1 MRIVI
6 DMQGA
11 QTESRFRGIGRYT
24 LSFAEAI
31 ARNRGEHELF
41 LALSGFFPETIEP
54 IRAAFDGLLPQKNI
68 RVWCAPGPVR
78 ESDPENKS
86 RREVAELIR
95 EAFLA
100 SFQPDI
106 VHISNVFEGWDDD
119 GVVSIGHFDQNTPI
133 SVFLYE
139 PILQF
144 DAECDHFTKSIYA
157 AYYQRK
163 LDSQKKATICVNATQ
178 TTLEEGSKQFQ
189 QMPDSFWDETA
200 KQAILAWD
208 SLTKSKTQQKPT
220 NQQARLK
227 PRLAFVSPLPP
238 ERTGIADYSAEMISA
253 LATYYDIEIIVEQ
266 KQVDTPWATVHP
278 ERIHDVAW
286 LRNHAQEMDRVVYQ
300 MGNSPFHAY
309 MLPLLR
315 EIPGAVVLHDFYL
328 SGLMSWLEVV
338 AGNANAWVEALY
350 DAHGYTAVRQ
360 RFFDPAATAMQYPVN
375 LQVMQQAQG
384 LIVHSDYSKTLAQLW
399 YGSEFL
405 REVEVIPLIRAP
417 AEKLD
422 KAAARKILDIP
433 EDVFLVC
440 SFGFLGSTKLN
451 HRLLSGF
458 LQSSL
463 AGDER
468 CKLVFVGESNGGDY
482 GANLLQTIRKSDFP
496 DRVFI
501 TGFAAPETFHHYLAA
516 ADVAVQLRTNSR
528 GETSAAVLDCM
539 NYGLPLI
546 VNANGSMA
554 ELNSDAVWILG
565 DEFEDAALINAL
577 ETLRREPEKR
587 QDFGAR
593 AQKII
598 NSQHSPAECAKR
610 YANAIERFYY
620 HAGNTSQALIQAIAG
635 QKVSIADS
643 DLLQVAKNITT
654 TLPIRRRERQL
665 FLDVTVT
672 CKDDLKTGIQRVVRA
687 ISMVFLES
695 PPEGYR
701 VEPVYLSNDNGEWHY
716 RYARRYTLGLL
727 DCPPDVL
734 VDEIVEPIPGD
745 ILLGLDLSGGF
756 TLQSDAAGLFAEYRN
771 IGVKVYQVVY
781 DLLPVT
787 MPEVFPPDSDRH
799 HASWLHVISK
809 FDGAICISKAVAD
822 DLAQWQKKV
831 GINWQDRRPFHVS
844 WFHLGADI
852 ANSLPS
858 GGLAKNAEH
867 ILRKIK
873 ARPSFLMVG
882 TIEPRKGYLQ
892 TIEAFKQLW
901 QEGVDVNLVIVGKEG
916 WQNLPRDMRRNIPE
930 TISMLRNCHEQN
942 KRLFWLE
949 GISDEYLEKVYAAS
963 TCLIAASYGEGFG
976 LPLIEAAQHKLPII
990 ARDITVFR
998 EVAGESAYYFS
1009 CKEAADL
1016 ALEIKTW
1023 LALFEKNRHPSSINM
1038 PWLTW
1043 QQSAAQLKQVLI
1055 GNAWC

>member
-24 LSFAEAI
+24 LSFAQAI
-31 ARNRGEHELF
+31 ARNRGEHEVF

-54 IRAAFDGLLPQKNI
+54 IRAVFDGLLPQKNI
-68 RVWCAPGPVR
+68 RVWYAPGPVR

-106 VHISNVFEGWDDD
+106 VHISNLFEGWDDD

-133 SVFLYE
+133 SIFIYE

-144 DAECDHFTKSIYA
+144 DAKCDHFTKSIYA

-163 LDSQKKATICVNATQ
+163 LDCQKKATICVNATQ
-178 TTLEEGSKQFQ
+178 ANLEKGSKQFQ
-189 QMPDSFWDETA
+189 KMPDSFWDETA
-200 KQAILAWD
+200 KQAIMAWN
-208 SLTKSKTQQKPT
+208 SLTKPKPLQNLT
-220 NQQARLK
+220 NQSVRPK

-238 ERTGIADYSAEMISA
+238 ERTGIADYSAEIIPA

-266 KQVDTPWATVHP
+266 KQVNIHWAKVHP

-286 LRNHAQEMDRVVYQ
+286 LRNHIQDMDRVVYQ
-300 MGNSPFHAY
+300 MGNSHFHAY

-315 EIPGAVVLHDFYL
+315 EIPGTVVLHDFYL

-338 AGNANAWVEALY
+338 ASNANAWVEALY
-350 DAHGYTAVRQ
+350 DAHGYAAVRQ
-360 RFFDPAATAMQYPVN
+360 RFFYPDAAQIQYPVN
-375 LQVMQQAQG
+375 LQIMQQAQG
-384 LIVHSDYSKTLAQLW
+384 LIVHSEYSKTLAQLW
-399 YGSEFL
+399 YGGDFPS
-405 REVEVIPLIRAP
+405 EVEVIPLIRAP

-422 KAAARKILDIP
+422 KAAARRMLDIP
-433 EDVFLVC
+433 EDIFLVC

-451 HRLLSGF
+451 HRLLNCF

-463 AGDER
+463 AVDAQSQ
-468 CKLVFVGESNGGDY
+468 LVFVGDSNGGDY

-496 DRVFI
+496 DRFFI
-501 TGFAAPETFHHYLAA
+501 TGFTAPETYHHYLAA
-516 ADVAVQLRTNSR
+516 ADLAVQLRTNSR

-554 ELNSDAVWILG
+554 ELNSDAVWMLG
-565 DEFEDAALINAL
+565 DEFDDAALINAL
-577 ETLRREPEKR
+577 ETLRREPEER

-610 YANAIERFYY
+610 YADAIEHFHC
-620 HAGNTSQALIQAIAG
+620 HAGNTSQALTDAIAG
-635 QKVSIADS
+635 QQLDIADNELFSIAKS
-643 DLLQVAKNITT
+643 IAR
-654 TLPIRRRERQL
+654 TLPFPSPEKHL
-665 FLDVTVT
+665 FLDVTAT
-672 CKDDLKTGIQRVVRA
+672 CHKDLKTGIERVARA
-687 ISMVFLES
+687 LLLALLES
-695 PPEGYR
+695 PPKSFR

-727 DCPPDVL
+727 DCPPGVL
-734 VDEIVEPIPGD
+734 VDEIVEPIPDD
-745 ILLGLDLSGGF
+745 ILVGLDLSGGF
-756 TLQSDAAGLFAEYRN
+756 ALQSDAAGLFAQYRN

-822 DLAQWQKKV
+822 DLALWQKEV
-831 GINWQDRRPFHVS
+831 NISWQDRRPFHVS

-852 ANSLPS
+852 AKSLPS

-892 TIEAFKQLW
+892 TIKAFNQLW

-916 WQNLPRDMRRNIPE
+916 WQGLPKDMRRNIPE
-930 TISMLRNCHEQN
+930 TISMLRNCPEQN

-963 TCLIAASYGEGFG
+963 TCLISASEGEGFG

-990 ARDITVFR
+990 VRDIPVFR
-998 EVAGESAYYFS
+998 EVAGENAYYFS
-1009 CKEAADL
+1009 GKEAVDL
-1016 ALEIKTW
+1016 ALAIKTW

-1043 QQSAAQLKQVLI
+1043 KESASQLINKL
-1055 GNAWC
+1055 AL